1 MARILVVGG
10 VGYIGSHVVSL
21 LMEAGHEVTVFDNL
35 STGLQ
40 ANLFS
45 ENRLIVGDIC
55 KEIDIFSAMEGQDA
69 VMHFAAKKAVAE
81 SMENPAKYARNNLI
95 GTLNLLNAMDHHGVK
110 YLVFSSSAAVYGMPD
125 VSVVDENTPVNPINF
140 YGFTKAEIEKCLQ
153 WYDRLCDIKFVA
165 LRYFNAVGYDMN
177 RRSRGHEANPQNLL
191 PIIIEVAEGKREKL
205 KIFGD
210 DYPTPDGTCIR
221 DYVHVCDLA
230 QAHLLALDK
239 LMNGMDSQILNLG
252 TEKGTS
258 VKEMVTAVEE
268 VLGKKLNVEI
278 APRREGDPAC
288 LVASAEKARKILG
301 WKPQITDL
309 HQIVK
314 SALPEDL

>member
-10 VGYIGSHVVSL
+10 AGYIGSHVVSL
-21 LMEAGHEVTVFDNL
+21 LMKAGHEVTIFDNL

-40 ANLFS
+40 ANLFP

-69 VMHFAAKKAVAE
+69 VMHFAAKKAVGE

-95 GTLNLLNAMDHHGVK
+95 GTLNLLNAMDHHEVK

-140 YGFTKAEIEKCLQ
+140 YGFTKAEIEKCLL

-165 LRYFNAVGYDMN
+165 LRYFNAVGYDLE
-177 RRSRGHEANPQNLL
+177 RVLRGREVNPQNLL
-191 PIIIEVAEGKREKL
+191 PIIIEVAEGKRKKL
-205 KIFGD
+205 QIFGD

-239 LMNGMDSQILNLG
+239 LMKGMDSQILNLG

-288 LVASAEKARKILG
+288 LIASAEKARKILG